1 MARFRLVQVQND
13 VYAVQDMMDLSS
25 STFGIECLSREE
37 LQHALVLGLEID
49 GVSRIVGSRDFT
61 YSDEFFIPMD
71 NSAEEEEVGSD
82 DFESDYTDSDSDEE
96 DLDLFDDTNAQ
107 EEVDYSE
114 SEDDAYDDYDDYEED
129 EDYASEDVS
138 DDSAA
143 DDSDEE
149 EYYGGE
155 DDYYEG
161 EDDYYDDEDEYYDF
175 DDEDYYAQNDK
186 FYKLLSE
193 ALGDDKEK
201 LALLSTYYMNRSQ
214 VLFVNAVQGGTVS
227 GKLVAKQD
235 ITNRQLR
242 KEEALN
248 ELRGE
253 TGIWTYAGFIDT
265 GYLGGG
271 FCTLGHALRYQ
282 HIAIDVNRVDRS
294 EFVNLNVAMDAE
306 DVSAEFSA
314 DHSRIA
320 ELENQ
325 GALIRFGIKCLA
337 DFFEVD
343 KDTVDELRFLQNQAI
358 SEMKELIDIHSE
370 GKEEEVKQSFAFFE
384 EVMDTIIRKDARAML
399 LGLPTLLT
407 QEEVALYVKFKEL
420 GMLYP
425 RSFVRDMREKLT
437 GVPSKPFKRV
447 AGTNFKGKSIKMSVL
462 TPHLT
467 TYFNSL
473 FNRIDLKTLCD
484 VLEKHPIRL
493 NWRSSGLSA
502 SSTLA
507 SLYIERAFMIGFMG
521 YYRYSDGTDGGL
533 RCVDDGGR
541 SKEVAAYFDYRMNGV
556 QNDLVAVDVRSIPYS
571 VDGII
576 LVNKLYELVNQ
587 AEDSL
592 DKINCVWEMGRLA
605 DSEYYAIQERGEDKF
620 TYARSSW
627 GLSDFLTNHKE
638 DDSDEVV
645 QLRVLNNLERA
656 SRGRQEVYSA
666 WDFSLLLQ
674 RALDNIDT
682 LRGMVSDY
690 CRSRAQERCD
700 ELNESV
706 RRRLEEEQRI
716 KEERERAMEARRLE
730 EEKRLAEQKLEKE
743 RKRHQE
749 AMEAYD
755 GLKQAEAKEKS
766 REAEFMAQ
774 EGRIDEIKRSIVAN
788 LRTTS
793 VPKVV
798 QNLSPADVATLVRI
812 EGNTPEYKQVIINKL
827 KNGLPLSIADTLA
840 NQKNIT
846 PTSRQLYWL
855 CKAAE
860 YICDGM
866 RVKAGIMKGV
876 SESTENNSLVLHENP
891 VLHSQVDA
899 ILVSKEKLLENKAYS
914 EDYLLSI
921 YNRIDS
927 AKRAGVCTPAVKRDI
942 DLAVRLLGL

>member
-71 NSAEEEEVGSD
+71 NSEEEEADSV
-82 DFESDYTDSDSDEE
+82 DFESDYSDVASDEE
-96 DLDLFDDTNAQ
+96 DLDLFDDANAQ
-107 EEVDYSE
+107 EEAGYSE
-114 SEDDAYDDYDDYEED
+114 SEDDSYDDYDDYEED
-129 EDYASEDVS
+129 EDYASEDAS
-138 DDSAA
+138 DDSAL
-143 DDSDEE
+143 DDNDEE

-155 DDYYEG
+155 ADYSDV

-214 VLFVNAVQGGTVS
+214 VLFASAVQGGTVS

-235 ITNRQLR
+235 VTNRQLR

-282 HIAIDVNRVDRS
+282 HIAIDINQVDRS
-294 EFVNLNVAMDAE
+294 EFVDLQIAMDAE

-314 DHSRIA
+314 NHSRIA

-370 GKEEEVKQSFAFFE
+370 GKEEEVKRSFAFFE
-384 EVMDTIIRKDARAML
+384 EVMDTIIKKDTRAIL

-447 AGTNFKGKSIKMSVL
+447 AGLNYSGKSIKMSVL

-467 TYFNSL
+467 NYFNSL
-473 FNRIDLKTLCD
+473 FNGVDLKTLCD
-484 VLEKHPIRL
+484 VLEKQPIRL
-493 NWRSSGLSA
+493 NWRSSGLIA

-556 QNDLVAVDVRSIPYS
+556 QNDLVTVDVKSIPYS

-576 LVNKLYELVNQ
+576 LVNKIYELVNQ
-587 AEDSL
+587 VEDSL
-592 DKINCVWEMGRLA
+592 DKINCFWEVGKPD
-605 DSEYYAIQERGEDKF
+605 DSEYYVIQEHGEGKF

-627 GLSDFLTNHKE
+627 GLSDFMLSRKE
-638 DDSDEVV
+638 DASDEIV
-645 QLRVLNNLERA
+645 QLRVLNSLERA
-656 SRGRQEVYSA
+656 SRGRQTVYSA
-666 WDFSLLLQ
+666 GDFSVILQ
-674 RALDNIDT
+674 KALDNTDK

-690 CRSRAQERCD
+690 CRGKAQERCD
-700 ELNESV
+700 ELNESI
-706 RRRLEEEQRI
+706 RRRLEEEKRI
-716 KEERERAMEARRLE
+716 REERERAMEARRLE
-730 EEKRLAEQKLEKE
+730 EEKRLAEQKLERE
-743 RKRHQE
+743 RKRQQD
-749 AMEAYD
+749 AMEDYD
-755 GLKQAEAKEKS
+755 RLKQTEAKEKS
-766 REAEFMAQ
+766 REAEFTAQ
-774 EGRIDEIKRSIVAN
+774 EGRIDEIKRSIVSN
-788 LRTTS
+788 LRTLS
-793 VPKVV
+793 VAKVV

-812 EGNTPEYKQVIINKL
+812 EGNTPEYKQVIVNKL

-840 NQKNIT
+840 NQKNLT

-866 RVKAGIMKGV
+866 RVKAGIINGV
-876 SESTENNSLVLHENP
+876 SEAKPNDSLVLSENQ
-891 VLHSQVDA
+891 VLCGQVDA
-899 ILVSKEKLLENKAYS
+899 ILASKVKLLENKAYS

-927 AKRAGVCTPAVKRDI
+927 AKRAGVCTPAIKRDI